1 VDDTA
6 SAVPAYDQFA
16 GDELSAIPYEYT
28 IGS

>member
-1 VDDTA
+1 VDDV
-6 SAVPAYDQFA
+6 VPDVPLSGELT